1 MEKQRVT
8 SIDIFRGL
16 TMMLMTI
23 VNNPGD
29 WENVYTPL
37 LHAEWHGA
45 TPTDM
50 VFPFFVFIMGTAMPF
65 STKEN
70 SGIDSYNFLKIFTR
84 SLRIFNLGLFL
95 NFFSKIEI
103 GDLEGTA
110 LVFIRLVISVFVA
123 YILLGNFKPK
133 VKFYSALG
141 LFVLMICLCFS
152 GIEAYASVRIPGVLQ
167 RIGIVYFFAALIF
180 LCFDFRK
187 QMIAGAALL
196 LGYWAAMALIPI
208 PGQVT
213 GNYEIGTNLAA
224 WLDNYL
230 LSGHLWASSK
240 TWDPEGI
247 LSTIPAIVTALLG
260 ICAGKLLQSKESDSF
275 KWLLGLGIGLVI
287 LAKIWDISFPI
298 NKALWTS
305 SYVFFAGGCAMVVL
319 ALIQV
324 LFKSEKPK
332 FLTNFLIMW
341 GVNPMIVFYGSGII
355 PRALNVIEIPNGE
368 EGVALLQYFYDKLLV
383 PMFANPMNSSLAY
396 AISYVVFWSVILYF
410 LDRKKLVFK
419 V

>member
-29 WENVYTPL
+29 WGNVYAPL

-65 STKEN
+65 STNEN
-70 SGIDSYNFLKIFTR
+70 SGIDGSNFLKILTR

-95 NFFSKIEI
+95 NFFSKIKI
-103 GDLEGTA
+103 GYLEGTP
-110 LVFIRLVISVFVA
+110 LVLIKLIISILVA
-123 YILLGNFKPK
+123 YVLLGNFKPK
-133 VKFYSALG
+133 VKLYSAIG
-141 LFVLMICLCFS
+141 LFLLMIGLCFS
-152 GIEAYASVRIPGVLQ
+152 GIETYASVRIPGVLQ

-180 LCFDFRK
+180 LGLDFRK
-187 QMIAGAALL
+187 QILASVILL

-208 PGQVT
+208 PGQTT

-230 LSGHLWASSK
+230 LPGHLWATSK

-247 LSTIPAIVTALLG
+247 LSTFPAIVTALLG
-260 ICAGKLLQSKESDSF
+260 IWTGKLLQNKGTTSF
-275 KWLLGLGIGLVI
+275 KWLIGLGVVLIVAGKVWGFI
-287 LAKIWDISFPI
+287 FPI

-305 SYVFFAGGCAMVVL
+305 SYVLFAGGCAMVVL
-319 ALIQV
+319 AAVEVI
-324 LFKSEKPK
+324 FKSGKPK
-332 FLTNFLIMW
+332 GLVKFLIMW

-355 PRALNVIEIPNGE
+355 PRALNAIKIPSGE
-368 EGVALLQYFYDKLLV
+368 ESLALLEYFYEKALV
-383 PMFANPMNSSLAY
+383 SIFNNPMNSSLAY
-396 AISYVVFWSVILYF
+396 AISYLVFWSVILYF
-410 LDRKKLVFK
+410 LDRRKLVFK

>member
-1 MEKQRVT
+1 
-8 SIDIFRGL
+8 
-16 TMMLMTI
+16 MMLMTI

-29 WENVYTPL
+29 WGNVYAPL

-65 STKEN
+65 STNEN
-70 SGIDSYNFLKIFTR
+70 SGIDGSNFLKILTR

-95 NFFSKIEI
+95 NFFSKIKI
-103 GDLEGTA
+103 GYLEGTP
-110 LVFIRLVISVFVA
+110 LVLLKLIISILVA
-123 YILLGNFKPK
+123 YVLLGNFKPK
-133 VKFYSALG
+133 VKLYSAIG
-141 LFVLMICLCFS
+141 LFVLMIGLCFS
-152 GIEAYASVRIPGVLQ
+152 GIETYTSVRIPGVLQ

-180 LCFDFRK
+180 LGLDFRK
-187 QMIAGAALL
+187 QLIAGSTLL

-208 PGQVT
+208 PGQTTGQTT

-230 LSGHLWASSK
+230 LPGHLWATSK

-247 LSTIPAIVTALLG
+247 LSTFPAIVTALLG
-260 ICAGKLLQSKESDSF
+260 IWTGKLLQNKGSESF
-275 KWLLGLGIGLVI
+275 KWLIGLGFALIVAGKVWGLV
-287 LAKIWDISFPI
+287 FPI

-305 SYVFFAGGCAMVVL
+305 SYVLFAGGCAMVVL
-319 ALIQV
+319 AAVEVI
-324 LFKSEKPK
+324 FKSGKPK
-332 FLTNFLIMW
+332 GLVKFLIMW

-355 PRALNVIEIPNGE
+355 PRALNAIKIPSGE
-368 EGVALLQYFYDKLLV
+368 ESLVLLEYFYEKTLV
-383 PMFANPMNSSLAY
+383 PIFNNPMNSSLAY
-396 AISYVVFWSVILYF
+396 AISYVAFWSVILYF
-410 LDRKKLVFK
+410 LDRRKLVFK